1 MGLDEMEHL
10 LNRQPT
16 NYLKRKPANAPTII
30 TMNESLFFKTQFFIM
45 YKI

>member
-30 TMNESLFFKTQFFIM
+30 TMNESLFLKTQFF
-45 YKI
+45 YNL